1 VRFFTVE
8 IESLIWYINRN
19 IANIRSTAERR
30 KKSITGQE
38 ISIIEPLLLLVN
50 SSEVD
55 WFRQCLEEDRI
66 LSYRLFD
73 DKGVYIAYKDDSGYS
88 LVFSF
93 RDVVRDYTIATCLEN
108 EIRKLLTLKTA
119 DGKLIVTHDTKQLY
133 LQQFL
138 FKKPHRGLEYQLER
152 TEIPE
157 EPLNELELR
166 PIKPENADRYFEVH
180 NNAFEEQD
188 IRADEPGSP
197 RAEAY
202 RWFTEC
208 FLSEKVD
215 FYGYWIGEEIVGYAL
230 FDRDLLE
237 YLVINPAFQ
246 NKGYGK
252 RILRDSLRRRFSET
266 DRNSIHLYTYLINL
280 HAQALYE
287 SVGFR
292 VVGEFTINRAE

>member
-1 VRFFTVE
+1 MK
-8 IESLIWYINRN
+8 ISDL
-19 IANIRSTAERR
+19 
-30 KKSITGQE
+30 E
-38 ISIIEPLLLLVN
+38 ISIIEPLLYRVN

-55 WFRQCLEEDRI
+55 WFRQCIEEDKI
-66 LSYRLFD
+66 LSYRVFD
-73 DKGVYIAYKDDSGYS
+73 DKGIYIAYKDDSGYS
-88 LVFSF
+88 LIFSF

-108 EIRKLLTLKTA
+108 EIRKLLTLKKA
-119 DGKLIVTHDTKQLY
+119 DEKLIVTHDTKQLY

-138 FKKPHRGLEYQLER
+138 FKTRFKKPHRGLEYEMER

-197 RAEAY
+197 SAEAY
-202 RWFTEC
+202 QWFTGR
-208 FLSEKVD
+208 FLSEETD
-215 FYGYWIGEEIVGYAL
+215 FYGYWIGEEIVGYTL
-230 FDRDLLE
+230 FDGNLLE

-252 RILRDSLRRRFSET
+252 RILRDSLRRRFSGT
-266 DRNSIHLYTYLINL
+266 DMDSIHLYTYLINL
-280 HAQALYE
+280 NAQALYE

-292 VVGEFTINRAE
+292 VVGEFTMNRAGSEV